1 MVKFFIFVFS
11 FFPNVIIGQVY
22 NNSSSISVDHS
33 YPINTGTNMTIA
45 IISMPVSFNSGDTIF
60 SLFGVILAWY
70 LPMYMI
76 IFFTIFFE
84 ILTYVIIDDNIVIN
98 ITSLLIA

>member
-1 MVKFFIFVFS
+1 MYRDYS
-11 FFPNVIIGQVY
+11 GD
-22 NNSSSISVDHS
+22 SIA
-33 YPINTGTNMTIA
+33 NM
-45 IISMPVSFNSGDTIF
+45 ISDTIF

-98 ITSLLIA
+98 IYSLLLA